1 MNPFRRALVT
11 GSALVL
17 PALAL
22 AGCAALG
29 TTAPA
34 AGINASVQSVFNASQ
49 YVLPLLDVL
58 LVGVSMVVPAAA
70 PVIAMATPY
79 LNAAGAAFQGLSLSM
94 SSSAA
99 QPIVQQ
105 IASNLSAVV
114 KAATGIF
121 TASGADPRLAAL
133 APKLQQAQAVLGLL
147 TAFVSGVS
155 AMPTAATVRLPLL
168 HG

>member
-1 MNPFRRALVT
+1 MNPFRRGLVT

-22 AGCAALG
+22 AGCAAVTGG
-29 TTAPA
+29 TT

-58 LVGVSMVVPAAA
+58 LVGIAVAVPAAA
-70 PVIAMATPY
+70 PAIALATPY
-79 LNAAGAAFQGLSLSM
+79 LNAAGAAFQGLSVTMAPAS
-94 SSSAA
+94 A

-105 IASNLSAVV
+105 IAADIGAVIQ
-114 KAATGIF
+114 AAAGLVTGP
-121 TASGADPRLAAL
+121 GANPKLAPL

-147 TAFVSGVS
+147 TAFVSGVT